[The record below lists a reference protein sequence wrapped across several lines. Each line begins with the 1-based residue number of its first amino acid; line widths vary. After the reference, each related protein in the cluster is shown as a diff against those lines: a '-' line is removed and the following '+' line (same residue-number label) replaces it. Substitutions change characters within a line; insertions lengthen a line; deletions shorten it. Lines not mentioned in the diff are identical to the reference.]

1 MGGSVN
7 SVKKNAA
14 VILVASKGVGIEVNA
29 DKTNYMVMSRVQ
41 NAEISHNIDIDNICF
56 ENVEQC
62 EYLRTSLTKQNSI
75 QEEIKFRL

>member
-1 MGGSVN
+1 LGGSVN

-41 NAEISHNIDIDNICF
+41 NAEISHNIDIDNSSF
-56 ENVEQC
+56 ETVTQC
-62 EYLRTSLTKQNSI
+62 EYLYLRTSLT
-75 QEEIKFRL
+75 

>member
-14 VILVASKGVGIEVNA
+14 VILVASKGVGIEVNV

-41 NAEISHNIDIDNICF
+41 NAEISHNIDIDNSSF
-56 ENVEQC
+56 ETVTQC
-62 EYLRTSLTKQNSI
+62 EYLYLRTSLT
-75 QEEIKFRL
+75 

>member
-41 NAEISHNIDIDNICF
+41 NAEISHNIDIDNSSF
-56 ENVEQC
+56 ETVTQC
-62 EYLRTSLTKQNSI
+62 EYLYLRTSLT
-75 QEEIKFRL
+75 